1 VTSFPDTTTS
11 SLRLDQLIDG
21 EPVPSTRVIEVRDPA
36 SPGELVGTV
45 AAADPDLSRRAV
57 AAAAQAFG
65 AWSRLE
71 ATERAQYLRKSLEP
85 VAANAPA
92 LAGILTRENGK
103 ILPESLIDLAVF
115 GARCRAAADLAD
127 GFEPSYTLPDGPFRT
142 RIHRLPA
149 GVVTIIVPFNWP
161 PAILAAS
168 LPYALVAGNTVV
180 VKPPPTA
187 PLALTRALGLMAA
200 QLPPGVLNVVNGEA
214 AGVEP
219 LISDPRVQHVVF
231 TGSTRAGRAVMTS
244 AAKSLAKVTLE
255 LGGNDPAVL
264 LEDVRFD
271 QATVDSLLGAAFMST
286 GQVCMAVKRVY
297 VPRHRYG
304 EAVEAFG
311 HHLAAYRVGPGR
323 SGTSTMGPLNTAGQR
338 DRVAQM
344 LYQAGA
350 SGAEVREY
358 GELDPEADGD
368 GHYLR
373 PSLVLDPSPELT
385 LVTEEQFGPTLPIL
399 PYDGLDPLLDQL
411 NGEWAGL
418 CSSVWSPDLDRAR
431 SVAARMR
438 VGTTWIN
445 SANASANDDRA
456 PFGGFRQSGT
466 GRELGVD
473 GLLEFVESHVV
484 TEPRA

>member
-1 VTSFPDTTTS
+1 LVNDSIH
-11 SLRLDQLIDG
+11 LDHLIAG
-21 EPVPSTRVIEVRDPA
+21 EPVPSAAVLEVRDPA
-36 SPGELVGTV
+36 SPSELVGTV
-45 AAADPDLSRRAV
+45 AAADPEVARRAV
-57 AAAAQAFG
+57 AAAEQAFG
-65 AWSRLE
+65 DWSRLDV
-71 ATERAQYLRKSLEP
+71 TERASWLRKSLEP
-85 VAANAPA
+85 VAAHTPE
-92 LAGILTRENGK
+92 LAEILTRENGK
-103 ILPESLIDLAVF
+103 ILPESLIDLVVF
-115 GARCRAAADLAD
+115 GARCRAAAGLAD
-127 GFEPSYTLPDGPFRT
+127 AFESSFPLPDGPFRT
-142 RIHRLPA
+142 RIHRLPT

-200 QLPPGVLNVVNGEA
+200 ELPPGVLNVVNGEA

-231 TGSTRAGRAVMTS
+231 TGSTGAGRTVMTS
-244 AAKSLAKVTLE
+244 AARSLAKVTLE

-271 QATVDSLLGAAFMST
+271 RATVDSLLQAAFMST

-297 VPRHRYG
+297 VPRHRYD
-304 EAVEAFG
+304 EAIEAFG
-311 HHLAAYRVGPGR
+311 HHLADHRVGPGR
-323 SGTSTMGPLNTAGQR
+323 AGTSTMGPLNSATQR

-344 LYQAGA
+344 LYQAAA

-358 GELDPEADGD
+358 GELDPEADSD

-373 PSLVLDPSPELT
+373 PSLVLDPSPDLT
-385 LVTEEQFGPTLPIL
+385 VVTEEQFGPTLPIL
-399 PYDGLDPLLDQL
+399 PYDGLEPLLDQL
-411 NGEWAGL
+411 NQEWAGL

-456 PFGGFRQSGT
+456 PFGGFRQSGI

-484 TEPRA
+484 TEPLA